1 MAKAKKDGTKVSYVL
16 SNDILKELETFCEE
30 TGRSRTK
37 VIEMALKKYLEENRK
52 DKN

>member
-1 MAKAKKDGTKVSYVL
+1 MAKAKKDGTKVCYMI

-30 TGRSRTK
+30 TGRSHTK
-37 VIEMALKKYLEENRK
+37 VIEMALKKYIEENRE